1 MHGLQFSKFETKI
14 KIYLRE
20 SNEIQLISHKK
31 IDSLSNTHILYC
43 KFIDCKF
50 LDEFYDKMKY
60 PRVKQCMDCNFLNL
74 KPK

>member
-14 KIYLRE
+14 KIYLKQ

-50 LDEFYDKMKY
+50 LDESYD
-60 PRVKQCMDCNFLNL
+60 N
-74 KPK
+74 